1 MCVSPAFPVARAGVA
16 LGGPGGCEGRPG
28 TPRCGRLPVEASGGH
43 TGAGSCRRPGLLGTR
58 LHGPGPISAP
68 GEPHPPGWGAARP
81 TGVRCSRGLG
91 WGWDTAKLPGAAGR
105 HEPRA
110 GLRPPPG
117 RAPSSRSRRVRA
129 APRARHARA
138 CARVRRRAGPDA
150 QASEPRPPPPR
161 TPVRAGPP
169 PLLRPCWGPRRHPG
183 SGRGPGVGGRRTPQT
198 HPGRRAEPG
207 PQGYGNSPCPTAPS
221 LCGDPKGPAPRP
233 ELRQACHPLSSCPAL
248 RWDPRPPLPW
258 GRAWWDRCLRAR
270 KWALPGAWLVESAL
284 PRGDADLRDK
294 GDLGPIS
301 ASAQA
306 KAGLKCSGVR
316 DTGQPGA
323 RCCRPG
329 WRPQGTPPPGSLT
342 NEDSRRPLGRVCG

>member
-1 MCVSPAFPVARAGVA
+1 MVVTHGRAHVYVAGRGQTPRPQSPA
-16 LGGPGGCEGRPG
+16 
-28 TPRCGRLPVEASGGH
+28 
-43 TGAGSCRRPGLLGTR
+43 
-58 LHGPGPISAP
+58 
-68 GEPHPPGWGAARP
+68 
-81 TGVRCSRGLG
+81 
-91 WGWDTAKLPGAAGR
+91 
-105 HEPRA
+105 
-110 GLRPPPG
+110 
-117 RAPSSRSRRVRA
+117 
-129 APRARHARA
+129 
-138 CARVRRRAGPDA
+138 
-150 QASEPRPPPPR
+150 PRPPPPR

-221 LCGDPKGPAPRP
+221 LCEDPKGPAPRP
-233 ELRQACHPLSSCPAL
+233 ELRQARHPLSSCPAL
-248 RWDPRPPLPW
+248 RWDPRPPPPW
-258 GRAWWDRCLRAR
+258 GRAWWDRCLRGR
-270 KWALPGAWLVESAL
+270 KWALLGAWLVESAL

>member
-1 MCVSPAFPVARAGVA
+1 MVVSQSRRAGA
-16 LGGPGGCEGRPG
+16 TLGQEAAGGQACWGPGFTGPAPSL
-28 TPRCGRLPVEASGGH
+28 PRENRILRAGGQHGPPVFAAAGVWA
-43 TGAGSCRRPGLLGTR
+43 GAGTRRSSPELREGTS
-58 LHGPGPISAP
+58 LGPGSA
-68 GEPHPPGWGAARP
+68 HPQEGPPA
-81 TGVRCSRGLG
+81 RGLG
-91 WGWDTAKLPGAAGR
+91 GSAQPLERAGR
-105 HEPRA
+105 
-110 GLRPPPG
+110 
-117 RAPSSRSRRVRA
+117 
-129 APRARHARA
+129 RHARA